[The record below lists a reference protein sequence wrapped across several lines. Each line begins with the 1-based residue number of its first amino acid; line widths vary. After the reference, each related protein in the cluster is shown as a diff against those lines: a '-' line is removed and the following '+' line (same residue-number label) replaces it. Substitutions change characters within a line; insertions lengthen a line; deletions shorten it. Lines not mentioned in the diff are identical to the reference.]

1 MLFFVG
7 FLKNMKHFWRYLMNN
22 TFQQITVVVQ
32 GPVQNYQ
39 GRTHHEEGI
48 TQRCLDSIRTHL
60 PGSKVILSTWPDQ
73 DLTGLDYDQLII
85 SKDPGQNQDGF
96 CHVNYHRQVLSTQA
110 GLDAVTTPYA
120 VKLRSDNFL
129 TGNKFVTIQQ
139 QFTKTELNQQ
149 IFSEKVVVNSN
160 LFRRSSHGHRVIMSP
175 SDFFYYG
182 RTDDLKLIWQ
192 QPEFNHHDFSQQ
204 LIQQAQKVAGT
215 PFALEAE
222 QTYCQIWLK
231 NIARDNTKLLKHR
244 FDINHHDIVI
254 WERFLASNII
264 IADPQTMGLGLRKIS
279 QRKLK
284 RANEYSH
291 IDWLKLYNKYC
302 DNTISIVIDKDQRYL
317 ELRRMLKLPLS
328 KLAFKLKNRL
338 PV

>member
-1 MLFFVG
+1 
-7 FLKNMKHFWRYLMNN
+7 MKPSFE
-22 TFQQITVVVQ
+22 QISVVVQ
-32 GPVQNYQ
+32 GPVQNYK
-39 GRTHHEEGI
+39 GRIHHEEGI

-60 PGSKVILSTWPDQ
+60 PGAKVILSTWPDQ

-85 SKDPGQNQDGF
+85 SQDPGKNKDGF
-96 CHVNYHRQVLSTQA
+96 CHVNYQRQIMSTQA
-110 GLDAVTTPYA
+110 GLNAVTTPYA

-129 TGNKFVTIQQ
+129 EGNQFVAIQQ
-139 QFTKTELNQQ
+139 QFAKTELNQQ

-182 RTDDLKLIWQ
+182 RTTDLNLIWQ
-192 QPEFNHHDFSQQ
+192 QPKFNHHDFAQQ
-204 LIQQAQKVAGT
+204 LIQQAQKVTNT

-222 QTYCQIWLK
+222 QAYCQIWLK
-231 NIARDNTKLLKHR
+231 NIAPNTTPLLKHR
-244 FDINHHDIVI
+244 FDIGQHDIVV

-279 QRKLK
+279 QRKVK

-291 IDWLKLYNKYC
+291 IDWLKLYKKYC
-302 DNTISIVIDKDQRYL
+302 DNTISITIDKDQRYL
-317 ELRRMLKLPLS
+317 ELRRIFKLPLS
-328 KLAFKLKNRL
+328 KLAFKLKHRT
-338 PV
+338 PH

>member
-1 MLFFVG
+1 
-7 FLKNMKHFWRYLMNN
+7 MNN
-22 TFQQITVVVQ
+22 IFQQISVVVQ

-48 TQRCLDSIRTHL
+48 TQRCLASIRTHL
-60 PGSKVILSTWPDQ
+60 PGAKIILSTWPDQ
-73 DLTGLDYDQLII
+73 DLSGLDYDQLII
-85 SKDPGQNQDGF
+85 SPDPGQNQDGF
-96 CHVNYHRQVLSTQA
+96 CHVNYQRQVLSTQA
-110 GLDAVTTPYA
+110 GLNAITTPYA

-129 TGNKFVTIQQ
+129 TGNQFVAIQQ
-139 QFTKTELNQQ
+139 QFAKTESDQQ
-149 IFSEKVVVNSN
+149 IFSEKVVINSN

-182 RTDDLKLIWQ
+182 RTADLKLIWQ
-192 QPEFNHHDFSQQ
+192 QPEFNQHAFSQQ
-204 LIQQAQKVAGT
+204 LIEQAQKVAGT

-231 NIARDNTKLLKHR
+231 NIAPDTTPLLKHR
-244 FDINHHDIVI
+244 FDINNHDIIV

-279 QRKLK
+279 QRKVK

-291 IDWLKLYNKYC
+291 TDWLKLYQRYC
-302 DNTISIVIDKDQRYL
+302 DNTVIININKEQRYL
-317 ELRRMLKLPLS
+317 ELRRLFKLPLS
-328 KLAFKLKNRL
+328 KLAFKLKNRK
-338 PV
+338 PF

>member
-1 MLFFVG
+1 
-7 FLKNMKHFWRYLMNN
+7 MKRSWRCPMNN

-60 PGSKVILSTWPDQ
+60 PGAKIILSTWPDQ
-73 DLTGLDYDQLII
+73 DLSDLDYDQLII
-85 SKDPGQNQDGF
+85 SQDPGQNHDGF
-96 CHVNYHRQVLSTQA
+96 CPVNYQRQILSTQA
-110 GLDAVTTPYA
+110 GLDAVTTPFA
-120 VKLRSDNFL
+120 IKLRSDNFL
-129 TGNKFVTIQQ
+129 EGNQFVAIQQ
-139 QFTKTELNQQ
+139 QFAKAELNQQ

-182 RTDDLKLIWQ
+182 RTTDLKLIWQ
-192 QPEFNHHDFSQQ
+192 QPEFNQHDFSQQ
-204 LIQQAQKVAGT
+204 LIEQAQKVAGT
-215 PFALEAE
+215 PFVLEAE

-231 NIARDNTKLLKHR
+231 NIAPNTTPLLKHR
-244 FDINHHDIVI
+244 FDVNQHDIIV

-279 QRKLK
+279 QRKVK

-291 IDWLKLYNKYC
+291 IDWLKLYKKYC
-302 DNTISIVIDKDQRYL
+302 DNTITINIDKDQRQL
-317 ELRRMLKLPLS
+317 ELRRLFKLPLS
-328 KLAFKLKNRL
+328 KLVFKLKNRS
-338 PV
+338 PF

>member
-1 MLFFVG
+1 
-7 FLKNMKHFWRYLMNN
+7 MNK
-22 TFQQITVVVQ
+22 TFKKITVVVQ

-39 GRTHHEEGI
+39 ERTHHEEGI

-60 PGSKVILSTWPDQ
+60 PDSKVILSTWPDQ
-73 DLTGLDYDQLII
+73 DMTNLDYDQLII
-85 SKDPGQNQDGF
+85 NKDPGQNHDGF
-96 CHVNYHRQVLSTQA
+96 CHSNYRRQVLSTQA

-129 TGNKFVTIQQ
+129 TGNQFVTIQQ
-139 QFTKTELNQQ
+139 QFTNTELNQK

-192 QPEFNHHDFSQQ
+192 QPVFNHHDFSQQ
-204 LIQQAQKVAGT
+204 LIQQAKKVAGT

-231 NIARDNTKLLKHR
+231 NIAPNTTPLLKHR
-244 FDINHHDIVI
+244 FDVNDDDIVT

-264 IADPQTMGLGLRKIS
+264 IADPKAMGLGLRKIS
-279 QRKLK
+279 QRKVK
-284 RANEYSH
+284 RVNEYSH
-291 IDWLKLYNKYC
+291 IDWLKLYKKYC
-302 DNTISIVIDKDQRYL
+302 DNTIPINIDREQHQL
-317 ELRRMLKLPLS
+317 ELKRLIKLPLS
-328 KLAFKLKNRL
+328 KFAFKLRNRL